1 MVRPYSDDLRKRVV
15 DALNSGQSCRAVAE
29 RFGVSVSAVVKWS
42 QRFRETG
49 SVSPKRMGGYRPLV
63 LSAERDWLLKR
74 INSETDVS
82 LRRLQAELAERGVV
96 VSYGAVWS
104 FVHREGL
111 SHKKN
116 RSRSRARPA

>member
-15 DALNSGQSCRAVAE
+15 DALNSGLSCRAVAE

-49 SVSPKRMGGYRPLV
+49 SVSPKRMGGYRPFA
-63 LSAERDWLLKR
+63 LSRERDWLLER
-74 INSETDVS
+74 INSETNVS

-96 VSYGAVWS
+96 VS
-104 FVHREGL
+104 
-111 SHKKN
+111 
-116 RSRSRARPA
+116 

>member
-1 MVRPYSDDLRKRVV
+1 MARPYSDDLRERVI
-15 DALNSGQSCRAVAE
+15 DALNSGLSCRAVAD

-42 QRFRETG
+42 QRFRATG
-49 SVSPKRMGGYRPLV
+49 SVSAKQMGGHRPFAL
-63 LSAERDWLLKR
+63 ATERDWLLER

-82 LRRLQAELAERGVV
+82 LRRLQSELAERGII
-96 VSYGAVWS
+96 VSYGAVWN

-116 RSRSRARPA
+116 RGRSRTGPA